1 MKYYKNIIIRFNKYV
16 STFSNNLYCKI
27 WNFIFLITNKDV
39 RLNVTNNGNA
49 ILVSDNENKILI
61 SQKLRAWFY
70 FKSIKNRLNSLG
82 RMYFFDRI
90 LFSEN
95 DIIIDCGANI
105 GEIYK
110 SIKLFNNKSFYY
122 YGFEPVDSEFGLVQ
136 LNTKNQISRPLALF
150 NKNINKKIYLHIA
163 GADSTLLQDDR
174 YDEGDFVECIR
185 LDSLTEL
192 HNKKIKLLKLEAE
205 GSELQVLEGCGD
217 VLQNIE
223 YISADLGFELDQGKK
238 NNEAEVSEFLLENN
252 FYKVASNKRY
262 VNLFKN
268 KQNF

>member
-82 RMYFFDRI
+82 RMYFFDRV

-136 LNTKNQISRPLALF
+136 LNTINQISRMV
-150 NKNINKKIYLHIA
+150 IY
-163 GADSTLLQDDR
+163 
-174 YDEGDFVECIR
+174 
-185 LDSLTEL
+185 
-192 HNKKIKLLKLEAE
+192 
-205 GSELQVLEGCGD
+205 
-217 VLQNIE
+217 
-223 YISADLGFELDQGKK
+223 
-238 NNEAEVSEFLLENN
+238 
-252 FYKVASNKRY
+252 
-262 VNLFKN
+262 
-268 KQNF
+268 